1 MINLVKKNLKDEEKL
16 TLQLIK
22 MLQIVPKKNV
32 KHIWYDFH
40 GETHGDNFH
49 KINDL
54 MSEIRSV

>member
-1 MINLVKKNLKDEEKL
+1 
-16 TLQLIK
+16 

>member
-1 MINLVKKNLKDEEKL
+1 
-16 TLQLIK
+16 

-54 MSEIRSV
+54 MSEIRNVQTKFGFFIKERLG

>member
-1 MINLVKKNLKDEEKL
+1 
-16 TLQLIK
+16 

-54 MSEIRSV
+54 MSEIRTVQTKFGFFIKERFG